1 MCRVFAGV
9 ALLVGV
15 ASFLPAYEPA
25 PDKAAAQLIDQLG
38 SQDFKI
44 REAAAKAIEALGP
57 EALPALRK
65 AKDHPDL
72 EVRRRIK
79 EWIPK
84 FEIEAFV
91 SPKRVNLDAN
101 NQPLEKIVA
110 ELARQTGYKLEL
122 VAAGDARARKPI
134 TLRLTKATFWEALD
148 KVCQE
153 GALELSSGPGIPE
166 KLMLTFEDTTSPY
179 RVYQGAFRLRARGFH
194 YLQQTSLSRE
204 IDFTQLPRKA
214 VGRDQKKD
222 HKESSESLSF
232 HFDLVAEPRLTVLY
246 LGEPSVIQALDDQK
260 GSLIPKKE
268 AEDERFGGRDRFFRL
283 QRMRHRMFMGY
294 EQPATVSLLA
304 PSKGARAVK
313 VLRGTI
319 PVYLE
324 KETKRT
330 VLVDNIA
337 KAQGKKHKSDEITVE
352 IDLFKQLA
360 ADQYQVYF
368 SFTRNKPERQEPEWD
383 VDGSFELE
391 DAKGRRYEAGHSSM
405 SGGDQ
410 RTEASIGFRPSFNN
424 AGPLGPPVRL
434 VYIKS
439 VPMEYYLPFEFK
451 DLPLP

>member
-15 ASFLPAYEPA
+15 ASFLPAHEPA
-25 PDKAAAQLIDQLG
+25 PDKAATQLIDQLG

-57 EALPALRK
+57 EALPDLRK

-91 SPKRVNLDAN
+91 SPKRVSLDAN

-110 ELARQTGYKLEL
+110 ELARQTGYQLKLP
-122 VAAGDARARKPI
+122 AAGDARAQKPI
-134 TLRLTKATFWEALD
+134 TLQLTKATFWEAFD

-153 GALELSSGPGIPE
+153 GALELNPVQVIPD

-194 YLQQTSLSRE
+194 SLQQTSLSKD
-204 IDFTQLPRKA
+204 IDFTHLPRKA
-214 VGRDQKKD
+214 VERDQKV
-222 HKESSESLSF
+222 SSESLSF
-232 HFDLVAEPRLTVLY
+232 QFDLVAEPRLKVLY
-246 LGEPSVIQALDDQK
+246 LGDPSVIQALDDQK
-260 GSLIPKKE
+260 RSLIPKKE
-268 AEDERFGGRDRFFRL
+268 AENERFGGRHRFSRS
-283 QRMRHRMFMGY
+283 QRMFERSSMGH
-294 EQPATVSLLA
+294 EQPITVSLLV
-304 PSKGARAVK
+304 PTKGARSVK

-319 PVYLE
+319 PVYLVKE
-324 KETKRT
+324 KKRT

-337 KAQGKKHKSDEITVE
+337 KAQGKKHKSDEFTVE
-352 IDLFKQLA
+352 IDLVKQLA
-360 ADQYQVYF
+360 GNQYQVYF
-368 SFTRNKPERQEPEWD
+368 SFTPNKPKEQEPEGE

-391 DAKGRRYEAGHSSM
+391 DAKGRRYEAGSVGM
-405 SGGDQ
+405 TVGDQ
-410 RTEASIGFRPSFNN
+410 RTEASIGFRPSLNN
-424 AGPLGPPVRL
+424 AGPLGPPIRL
-434 VYIKS
+434 VYIKP
-439 VPMEYYLPFEFK
+439 VPMEYHLPFEFK

>member
-9 ALLVGV
+9 ALLFGA
-15 ASFLPAYEPA
+15 ASFLPAHEPA
-25 PDKAAAQLIDQLG
+25 PDKAATQLIDQLG

-91 SPKRVNLDAN
+91 SPKRVSLDAN
-101 NQPLEKIVA
+101 NQPLEKIMA
-110 ELARQTGYKLEL
+110 ELARQTGYQLEL
-122 VAAGDARARKPI
+122 AAAGDARAQKPI
-134 TLRLTKATFWEALD
+134 TLQLTKATFWEALD

-153 GALELSSGPGIPE
+153 GALELSPVQVIPE

-179 RVYQGAFRLRARGFH
+179 RVYQGAFRLRAGGFH
-194 YLQQTSLSRE
+194 YHQQTSKN
-204 IDFTQLPRKA
+204 IDFTHLPRKA
-214 VGRDQKKD
+214 VERDQKRD
-222 HKESSESLSF
+222 HQQSSESLSF
-232 HFDLVAEPRLTVLY
+232 HFDLVAEPRLKLLY
-246 LGEPSVIQALDDQK
+246 LGEPSLIQALDDQK

-283 QRMRHRMFMGY
+283 QRMHQRLVMGHQ
-294 EQPATVSLLA
+294 QPINVSLLVPTKA
-304 PSKGARAVK
+304 ARSVK

-319 PVYLE
+319 PVCLE
-324 KETKRT
+324 KEKKRT

-337 KAQGKKHKSDEITVE
+337 KAQGKKHRSDEFTVE
-352 IDLFKQLA
+352 IDLVKQLA
-360 ADQYQVYF
+360 GNQYQVYF
-368 SFTRNKPERQEPEWD
+368 SFTPNKPRGQDPEGE

-391 DAKGRRYEAGHSSM
+391 DAKGGRYEAGSVGM
-405 SGGDQ
+405 TIGDQ

-424 AGPLGPPVRL
+424 VGPLGPPIRL

-439 VPMEYYLPFEFK
+439 IPMEYHLPFEFK